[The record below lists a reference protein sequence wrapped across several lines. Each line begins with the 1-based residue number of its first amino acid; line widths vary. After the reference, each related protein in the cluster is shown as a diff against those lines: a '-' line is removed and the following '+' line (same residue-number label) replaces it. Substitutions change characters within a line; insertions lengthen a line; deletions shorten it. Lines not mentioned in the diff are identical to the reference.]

1 MSSRSSEGDRKRDP
15 NETRGTGQS
24 LKDLNLGSLE
34 RSGRMQNLRL
44 LQEGAG
50 VERVSDSSDRNPSPK
65 IMGIHRKVSM
75 LTLERQEAT
84 RLSVKKLGEVS
95 EGTLLK
101 RDF

>member
-15 NETRGTGQS
+15 NETSAGLTSPRGTGQS

-75 LTLERQEAT
+75 LTLER
-84 RLSVKKLGEVS
+84 
-95 EGTLLK
+95 
-101 RDF
+101 